1 MILVDT
7 SAWVEFLRN
16 TGSPV
21 CNFVEEALAGEVAIC
36 DAVRMEVL
44 AGARDEYHL
53 MGLRRLLA
61 RAVDVPIESTDYDDA
76 AALYRRCRRRG
87 ETPAEARRLS
97 HRVCRHTHRYTSL
110 AQPMPTSTYSG
121 GTPNCRSTHEP
132 HRHRSRRS
140 TSPTY
145 LPATL
150 DAIEAAAAHVHAR
163 FDACRSIPSSSITTA
178 PTTPPPSPGARA
190 RPSCTSRCRASRG
203 HATPERITRTATCW
217 SSSTRTRSCPLHSSK
232 PSAT

>member
-53 MGLRRLLA
+53 TGLRRLLA

-87 ETPAEARRLS
+87 ETVRKLVDCLIASVAIRTGTPVLHNDADFDVLG
-97 HRVCRHTHRYTSL
+97 RHTEL
-110 AQPMPTSTYSG
+110 Q
-121 GTPNCRSTHEP
+121 
-132 HRHRSRRS
+132 
-140 TSPTY
+140 
-145 LPATL
+145 
-150 DAIEAAAAHVHAR
+150 VH
-163 FDACRSIPSSSITTA
+163 P
-178 PTTPPPSPGARA
+178 
-190 RPSCTSRCRASRG
+190 
-203 HATPERITRTATCW
+203 
-217 SSSTRTRSCPLHSSK
+217 
-232 PSAT
+232 